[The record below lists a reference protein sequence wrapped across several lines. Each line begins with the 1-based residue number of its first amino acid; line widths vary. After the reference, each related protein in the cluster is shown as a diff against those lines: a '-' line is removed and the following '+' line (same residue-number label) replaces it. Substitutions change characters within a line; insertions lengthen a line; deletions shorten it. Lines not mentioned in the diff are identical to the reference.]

1 MSRAPLARYA
11 LRTQN
16 PRALSIAFAAL
27 ATGLAV
33 LASTACTHLA
43 AVDSNALWKIVGGQC
58 VPAAQASQPP
68 GPCTK
73 VDLQARYALLKDING
88 AAQYLLIPTDRVA
101 GIESPDILYAGSPEY
116 WADAWNARHYVE
128 TRVKRTLAADQI
140 GLEINSAHR
149 RSQNQ
154 LHIHIDCMRPDVT
167 RALATHRTDSP
178 NTWRE
183 MTLDGNRY
191 RVMRV
196 TSLKDASNP
205 FRVVARSL
213 PEGQAMDTQTI
224 FVTGTGSG
232 ADASDGWIVLNSSL
246 DGDDGTGTAEGLLDH
261 ACKVANTAG

>member
-1 MSRAPLARYA
+1 MSGAPLARYVPRA
-11 LRTQN
+11 QM
-16 PRALSIAFAAL
+16 PRALSIAFTAL
-27 ATGLAV
+27 TACLAV

-58 VPAAQASQPP
+58 VPAAQASRPP

-73 VDLQARYALLKDING
+73 VDLQAHYALLKDING

-101 GIESPDILYAGSPEY
+101 GIESPEILYAGSPEY
-116 WADAWNARHYVE
+116 WADAWTSRHYVE

-154 LHIHIDCMRPDVT
+154 LHIHIDCLRPDVT
-167 RALATHRTDSP
+167 SALAPHRTDSP

-205 FRVVARSL
+205 FRIVARSL
-213 PEGQAMDTQTI
+213 PDGQAMDTQTI
-224 FVTGTGSG
+224 LVTGAG
-232 ADASDGWIVLNSSL
+232 ADAGDGWIVVNSSL

-261 ACKVANTAG
+261 ACRVGTAG